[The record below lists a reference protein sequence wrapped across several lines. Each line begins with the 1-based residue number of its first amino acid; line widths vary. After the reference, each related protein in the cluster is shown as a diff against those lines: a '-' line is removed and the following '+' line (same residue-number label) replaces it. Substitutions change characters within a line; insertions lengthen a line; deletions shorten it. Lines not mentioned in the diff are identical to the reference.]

1 MPISSLYSDTYTDI
15 SQWGTGLGE
24 EDYPTIGWE
33 EGQWD
38 DPATEEVET
47 TPGMDYWL
55 DFCFA
60 ARLKEENLK
69 ISKAQYNM
77 YLRNGRSMIKR
88 VDISAGMNYINN
100 MLKMLKSKQTNTR
113 FCQNYDKCV
122 D

>member
-1 MPISSLYSDTYTDI
+1 
-15 SQWGTGLGE
+15 
-24 EDYPTIGWE
+24 
-33 EGQWD
+33 
-38 DPATEEVET
+38 
-47 TPGMDYWL
+47 MDYWL